1 MLNDDALWDEFGAES
16 EEHCDTAERLLA
28 TTPDAGGVA
37 ALFRAFH
44 SLKGMSAALGAAGM
58 AQVAHHCEDLLGQAR
73 QGRRA
78 MTPPVMAALLAAVD
92 ALRAQRSSVLA
103 TRRDAKPPPGLLHR
117 LETLEAVPTAGAT
130 TGVTPARAA
139 PPAAQMPG
147 AHQPADDQAV
157 DHRAADEQAALA
169 PLAAMLRDSAVE
181 LAAAAHEGAS
191 PLSGA
196 LAEEARRAGQTRLAA
211 RLAELDAQPPLPLLG
226 ALRRQLG
233 SLALLASVDAG
244 ADALAAATAALDDG
258 GWLPRLAALA
268 PLLAGNPAALVPE
281 ARALGEIAAALGL
294 DALEDWLL
302 LTEDLAGRAATDDDA
317 AALLAALGPDLAAQ
331 LGRRTDAAALRAMP
345 PPGVAPA
352 SALSP
357 ATASVPEELAHLLS
371 AEGHRRVEEG
381 LAAGRSLYRARLGVP
396 SDAVE
401 EAAVQSWLEAQNA
414 EPLTSRTLLDTVPP
428 TLDMLFL
435 APAEPEA
442 LAAARAAFDP
452 AGRLVLAMTPLRAAT
467 QPSGE
472 ANAAPVASLRVRQE
486 AVDGII
492 GLEAELHAAVLSLD
506 GLLAQEEADSL
517 PATLAALAR
526 RAGGSA
532 GRELAALA
540 ARLGH
545 ARAPRERARSHLA
558 LALRRL
564 DDAVME
570 LRVVP
575 IGTLFNRLPRIVR
588 SVAQSAAKDVALE
601 MEGQDV
607 RIDRALIELLADPLL
622 HLARNAVD
630 HGVEEPDARR
640 AAGKPPR
647 ATLRVRAERRTGM
660 VRVEVSDDGRGIDRQ
675 AVLRAA
681 LTRGLVSEAEAAA
694 MDDHDARRLLFRPG
708 FSTRERV
715 SETSGRGVGLD
726 VVQEAVR
733 RAGGTLD
740 LSSTPGRGTTFV
752 LNLPLSAAMAAV
764 LLVEVEGHTY
774 AFPTARVEA
783 VLPADTPAM
792 PLARLLGLRP
802 TRPPG
807 AVVLLRQTM
816 GGQVALA
823 VDQVRQRTDLLL
835 RPLPPALA
843 TLPALGGAGILG
855 NGEAVVILEPDG
867 IAMPSTHEELA

>member
-58 AQVAHHCEDLLGQAR
+58 AQVAHRCEDLLGQAR
-73 QGRRA
+73 QGRLA
-78 MTPPVMAALLAAVD
+78 LTPSVMAALLAAVD
-92 ALRAQRSSVLA
+92 ALRAQRVTVLA
-103 TRRDAKPPPGLLHR
+103 TRDDAPPPPGLLHR
-117 LETLEAVPTAGAT
+117 LETADATQTLAAKPAFALALGPSPTT
-130 TGVTPARAA
+130 DRLPV
-139 PPAAQMPG
+139 
-147 AHQPADDQAV
+147 
-157 DHRAADEQAALA
+157 LA
-169 PLAAMLRDSAVE
+169 PLAAMLAESVGE
-181 LAAAAHEGAS
+181 LATAAHTGPS
-191 PLSGA
+191 PLTLA
-196 LAEEARRAGQTRLAA
+196 LAEEAARVGQTRLAA
-211 RLAELDAQPPLPLLG
+211 RLAELGQAPPLPTLG
-226 ALRRQLG
+226 ALRRQLD
-233 SLALLASVDAG
+233 SLALLAGANAG
-244 ADALAAATAALDDG
+244 ADGLADAAAALDDDA
-258 GWLPRLAALA
+258 WLPRLAALM
-268 PLLAGNPAALVPE
+268 PLLSGDPAALPAE
-281 ARALGEIAAALGL
+281 ARILGEMAAALGL
-294 DALEDWLL
+294 NALEDWLL
-302 LTEDLAGRAATDDDA
+302 LVEDLASRASTDTDAAT
-317 AALLAALGPDLAAQ
+317 LLATLGPDLAAL
-331 LGRRTDAAALRAMP
+331 LGRCTDAAALRAMP
-345 PPGVAPA
+345 APGIVAGPGTMA
-352 SALSP
+352 
-357 ATASVPEELAHLLS
+357 VPEELAHLLS

-467 QPSGE
+467 QPGGE
-472 ANAAPVASLRVRQE
+472 AATTPTASLRVRQE
-486 AVDGII
+486 AVDRII
-492 GLEAELHAAVLSLD
+492 GLEAELHAAVLALD
-506 GLLAQEEADSL
+506 GLLVQEQAEDL

-526 RAGGSA
+526 RAGGAA

-545 ARAPRERARSHLA
+545 ARPPRERARSHLA

-564 DDAVME
+564 DEAVME

-630 HGVEEPDARR
+630 HGVEEPEARR
-640 AAGKPPR
+640 VAGKPAR
-647 ATLRVRAERRTGM
+647 ATLRVRAERRTGL

-694 MDDHDARRLLFRPG
+694 MDDHAARRLLFRPG

-740 LSSTPGRGTTFV
+740 LSSTPGQGTTFV

-783 VLPADTPAM
+783 VLPADAPAL
-792 PLARLLGLRP
+792 PLAHLLGLRP
-802 TRPPG
+802 SRPPG

-855 NGEAVVILEPDG
+855 NGEVVVILEPDG
-867 IAMPSTHEELA
+867 IAMPSTHEGPA

>member
-58 AQVAHHCEDLLGQAR
+58 AQVAHRCEDLLGQAR
-73 QGRRA
+73 QGRLA
-78 MTPPVMAALLAAVD
+78 MTQAVTAALLAAVD
-92 ALRAQRSSVLA
+92 ALRTQRGSVLA
-103 TRRDAKPPPGLLHR
+103 TRSDAPPPPGLLHR
-117 LETLEAVPTAGAT
+117 LETVE
-130 TGVTPARAA
+130 AA
-139 PPAAQMPG
+139 PAALQASHLPG
-147 AHQPADDQAV
+147 GHPPADRLPTDPLPGLV
-157 DHRAADEQAALA
+157 
-169 PLAAMLRDSAVE
+169 PLAAMLRDSATDLV
-181 LAAAAHEGAS
+181 AAAHAGPS
-191 PLSGA
+191 PLAGA
-196 LAEEARRAGQTRLAA
+196 LAEEALRAGQTRLAA
-211 RLAELDAQPPLPLLG
+211 SLAGLGTAPPLPRLG

-233 SLALLASVDAG
+233 SLALLAGVDAG
-244 ADALAAATAALDDG
+244 ADALAKAMSALDDA
-258 GWLPRLAALA
+258 GWLPRLAALVPMLAGDPA
-268 PLLAGNPAALVPE
+268 PLLAE

-294 DALEDWLL
+294 DTLEDWLL
-302 LTEDLAGRAATDDDA
+302 LTEDLAGRATTDADA
-317 AALLAALGPDLAAQ
+317 AALLATLGPALASQ

-345 PPGVAPA
+345 PPDVSAAPG
-352 SALSP
+352 
-357 ATASVPEELAHLLS
+357 TAAVPEELAHLLS

-452 AGRLVLAMTPLRAAT
+452 AGRLVLAMTPLRAAA

-472 ANAAPVASLRVRQE
+472 STAAPAASLRVRQE

-506 GLLAQEEADSL
+506 GLLAQDEAEAL

-545 ARAPRERARSHLA
+545 AHAPRERARSHLA

-630 HGVEEPDARR
+630 HGVEEPEARR
-640 AAGKPPR
+640 ATGKPAR

-694 MDDHDARRLLFRPG
+694 MDDHAARRLLFRPG

-740 LSSTPGRGTTFV
+740 LSSTPGLGTTFV

-774 AFPTARVEA
+774 AFPAARVEA
-783 VLPADTPAM
+783 VLPADAPAL

-807 AVVLLRQTM
+807 AVVVLRQTM
-816 GGQVALA
+816 GGQVVLA

-867 IAMPSTHEELA
+867 IAMPSTHEEPA